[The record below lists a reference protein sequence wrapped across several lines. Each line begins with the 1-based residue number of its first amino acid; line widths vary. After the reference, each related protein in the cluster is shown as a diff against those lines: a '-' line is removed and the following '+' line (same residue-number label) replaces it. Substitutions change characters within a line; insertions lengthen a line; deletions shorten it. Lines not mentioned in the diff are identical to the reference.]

1 MTLPTLGIDAYQL
14 TTLLTHADEGR
25 LDHEVTMSFFFRR
38 MPKGRHYVLFSGL
51 ERILEHAGQM
61 AIDSAELSMLQD
73 HAAIGPALRA
83 RPDVV
88 NRLATLSGFR
98 GAIDAMPEGSL

>member
-38 MPKGRHYVLFSGL
+38 MPKERNFVLFSGL
-51 ERILEHAGQM
+51 RRIIEHASQM
-61 AIDSAELSMLQD
+61 
-73 HAAIGPALRA
+73 
-83 RPDVV
+83 
-88 NRLATLSGFR
+88 
-98 GAIDAMPEGSL
+98 

>member
-38 MPKGRHYVLFSGL
+38 MPKDRYSTLTYSKAV
-51 ERILEHAGQM
+51 ERACDKAFPPPEPQC
-61 AIDSAELSMLQD
+61 LSMHRQ
-73 HAAIGPALRA
+73 
-83 RPDVV
+83 
-88 NRLATLSGFR
+88 
-98 GAIDAMPEGSL
+98 